1 MSRMVGVGHSFN
13 EDKDAKLKAL
23 EKKVEDLNK
32 NKTQQDNKIKAL
44 EKEKTTLET
53 KISELEN
60 IKKDTCKK
68 E

>member
-13 EDKDAKLKAL
+13 EDKEAKLKAL
-23 EKKVEDLNK
+23 EKEVEKLNK
-32 NKTQQDNKIKAL
+32 NKTQQDNKLKAL
-44 EKEKTTLET
+44 EKEKATLEA

-60 IKKDTCKK
+60 AKTDKK